1 MSDRYPCIVR
11 ESLGEAAMPWMELS
25 LDTTSEAVDWVCTLL
40 AGTRYKGDVKVV
52 ECAEDPPNPWAF
64 TLYLYLP
71 DHAHPQ
77 AQEIADVLLPLHRTG
92 IATELQ
98 VRIIDDSAIAL
109 AYPQQFAST
118 DLQRV
123 TSPPRIHRVGDRFV
137 ILADEHANQ
146 SYSPA
151 AHELT
156 LHLKTSLAFGSGLHP
171 ATQLSLRLLEK
182 HVNPGMKTLDLG
194 SGSGILSVAIAKLG
208 AQVLAVDNDAIAVQA
223 TQDSVQRNGVASQVT
238 VMQGSLGR
246 GSELGHW
253 MGGEALGEVKAID
266 PTSSTA
272 PQAIAPFDLIVANIL
287 ARVHITLA
295 PDFRRA
301 LMPSGL
307 LITAGFTAD
316 YEEAIMSA
324 LSGEGFEA
332 VDCERLQEWV
342 AWMYRLNP

>member
-1 MSDRYPCIVR
+1 
-11 ESLGEAAMPWMELS
+11 MPWMELS

-40 AGTRYKGDVKVV
+40 AGTRYKGDVKIV
-52 ECAEDPPNPWAF
+52 ECAEDPHNQWAF

-71 DHAHPQ
+71 DQAHSQ
-77 AQEIADVLLPLHRTG
+77 AQEIAEALLPLHRTG

-98 VRIIDDSAIAL
+98 VSIVDDPAIAPE
-109 AYPQQFAST
+109 YPKGIAST
-118 DLQRV
+118 DSQRV
-123 TSPPRIHRVGDRFV
+123 NPRPRVHRVGDRFV
-137 ILADEHANQ
+137 ILTDELAHQ
-146 SYSPA
+146 SYSSAP
-151 AHELT
+151 HEIT
-156 LHLKTSLAFGSGLHP
+156 LQINTSLAFGSGLHP

-182 HVNPGMKTLDLG
+182 HIAPGMKTLDLG

-223 TQDSVQRNGVASQVT
+223 TQDTVQRNGLASQVT

-253 MGGEALGEVKAID
+253 MGGKALGEVKAID
-266 PTSSTA
+266 PIASRY
-272 PQAIAPFDLIVANIL
+272 PQGIDRFDLIVANIL

-295 PDFRRA
+295 PDFQRA

-307 LITAGFTAD
+307 LITAGFTTD
-316 YEEAIMSA
+316 YEEAVTSA
-324 LSGEGFEA
+324 LVKEGFQA
-332 VDCERLQEWV
+332 IDCERLQEWV

>member
-1 MSDRYPCIVR
+1 
-11 ESLGEAAMPWMELS
+11 MPWMELS

-40 AGTRYKGDVKVV
+40 AGTGYRGKVEIV
-52 ECAEDPPNPWAF
+52 ECPPDSGSHWAF

-71 DHAHPQ
+71 QAQAQAQ

-98 VRIIDDSAIAL
+98 VRIVEDL
-109 AYPQQFAST
+109 AAAKSSQAVS
-118 DLQRV
+118 
-123 TSPPRIHRVGDRFV
+123 SPRIHRVGDRFV
-137 ILADEHANQ
+137 ILSESDELSS

-151 AHELT
+151 PHELT
-156 LHLKTSLAFGSGLHP
+156 LQIKTSLAFGSGLHP

-182 HVNPGMKTLDLG
+182 HITSEMKTLDLG

-208 AQVLAVDNDAIAVQA
+208 AQVLAIDNDAIAVQA
-223 TQDSVQRNGVASQVT
+223 TQDALQRNGVVSQAT
-238 VMQGSLGR
+238 VLQGSLGQ
-246 GSELGHW
+246 GSQLGHW
-253 MGGEALGEVKAID
+253 MGGKTTDESKTLDAISD
-266 PTSSTA
+266 RISASDLSR
-272 PQAIAPFDLIVANIL
+272 IAPFDLIVANIL

-301 LMPSGL
+301 LIPSGL
-307 LITAGFTAD
+307 LITAGFTTD
-316 YEEAIMSA
+316 YEAAVASA
-324 LSGEGFEA
+324 LGEEGFEA

>member
-1 MSDRYPCIVR
+1 MS
-11 ESLGEAAMPWMELS
+11 WMELS
-25 LDTTSEAVDWVCTLL
+25 LDTTSEAVDWACTLL
-40 AGTRYKGDVKVV
+40 AGTQYKGDVKIVK
-52 ECAEDPPNPWAF
+52 CAEDIDSQWVF
-64 TLYLYLP
+64 TLYLYLS

-98 VRIIDDSAIAL
+98 VRLVDDPAISSR
-109 AYPQQFAST
+109 YPQE
-118 DLQRV
+118 V
-123 TSPPRIHRVGDRFV
+123 TSLPRIHRVGDRFV
-137 ILADEHANQ
+137 ILTDELASH

-151 AHELT
+151 PHELT

-171 ATQLSLRLLEK
+171 ATQLSLQLLEK
-182 HVNPGMKTLDLG
+182 HVNPEMKTLDLG

-253 MGGEALGEVKAID
+253 MGGETLGEVRAVELI
-266 PTSSTA
+266 SSKY
-272 PQAIAPFDLIVANIL
+272 PHGIAPFDLIVANIL

-316 YEEAIMSA
+316 YEEAVGSA
-324 LSGEGFEA
+324 LAEEGFEA
-332 VDCERLQEWV
+332 IDCERLQEWV

>member
-1 MSDRYPCIVR
+1 M
-11 ESLGEAAMPWMELS
+11 AWMELS

-40 AGTRYKGDVKVV
+40 AGTRYKGEIKIL
-52 ECAEDPPNPWAF
+52 ECVGDSAKWAF

-71 DHAHPQ
+71 DHAQPQ

-98 VRIIDDSAIAL
+98 VRRVDDPATST
-109 AYPQQFAST
+109 YSQGVASPS
-118 DLQRV
+118 LSG
-123 TSPPRIHRVGDRFV
+123 SPLPRIHRVGDRFV
-137 ILADEHANQ
+137 ILTDELTRR

-151 AHELT
+151 PHELT

-182 HVNPGMKTLDLG
+182 HIAPEMKTLDLG

-208 AQVLAVDNDAIAVQA
+208 ARVLAVDNDAIAVEA
-223 TQDSVQRNGVASQVT
+223 TQDAVQRNGVASQVT
-238 VMQGSLGR
+238 VMQGSLGQ

-253 MGGEALGEVKAID
+253 MGGETLGEVKAIN
-266 PTSSTA
+266 PTAATDSLG
-272 PQAIAPFDLIVANIL
+272 IVPFDLIVANIL

-295 PDFRRA
+295 PDFKRS
-301 LMPSGL
+301 LTTSGL
-307 LITAGFTAD
+307 LITAGFTKD
-316 YEEAIMSA
+316 YEEAVAAA
-324 LSGEGFEA
+324 LEKEGFEA
-332 VDCERLQEWV
+332 VDCERSQEWV

>member
-1 MSDRYPCIVR
+1 MSDRYSGVIR
-11 ESLGEAAMPWMELS
+11 ENLGEATMPWMELS

-52 ECAEDPPNPWAF
+52 ECAEDPHSQWAF

-71 DHAHPQ
+71 DTAQSQ

-98 VRIIDDSAIAL
+98 VMIVDAPAIAPG
-109 AYPQQFAST
+109 YPQGVDST
-118 DLQRV
+118 DSQRI
-123 TSPPRIHRVGDRFV
+123 TPLPRIDRVGDRFV
-137 ILADEHANQ
+137 ILANELADEF
-146 SYSPA
+146 YSPA
-151 AHELT
+151 PHELT
-156 LHLKTSLAFGSGLHP
+156 LRIKTSLAFGSGLHP

-182 HVNPGMKTLDLG
+182 HIAPEMKTLDLG

-223 TQDSVQRNGVASQVT
+223 TQDAVQQNGVAAQVT
-238 VMQGSLGR
+238 VMQGSLGQ
-246 GSELGHW
+246 GSKLGHW
-253 MGGEALGEVKAID
+253 MGGETLGEVKAID
-266 PTSSTA
+266 
-272 PQAIAPFDLIVANIL
+272 AIGSFDLIVANIL
-287 ARVHITLA
+287 ARVHMTLA

-301 LMPSGL
+301 LHPSGL

-316 YEEAIMSA
+316 YEEAVESA
-324 LSGEGFEA
+324 LVEEGFEA
-332 VDCERLQEWV
+332 IDCERLQEWV

>member
-1 MSDRYPCIVR
+1 
-11 ESLGEAAMPWMELS
+11 MPWMELS
-25 LDTTSEAVDWVCTLL
+25 LDTTSEAVDWVGTLL
-40 AGTRYKGDVKVV
+40 AGTRYKGDVKIV
-52 ECAEDPPNPWAF
+52 ECTKDLDSQWAF

-71 DHAHPQ
+71 DHAHSQ
-77 AQEIADVLLPLHRTG
+77 AQEIADVLSPLHRTG

-98 VRIIDDSAIAL
+98 VRIVDDLAIASECL
-109 AYPQQFAST
+109 QGAAST
-118 DLQRV
+118 NSQKV
-123 TSPPRIHRVGDRFV
+123 VPIPRIHCVSDRFV
-137 ILADEHANQ
+137 IITDELTNQ

-151 AHELT
+151 PHELT

-182 HVNPGMKTLDLG
+182 HVAPRMKTLDLG

-223 TQDSVQRNGVASQVT
+223 TQDAVQRNGVASQVT
-238 VMQGSLGR
+238 VIQGSLGQ
-246 GSELGHW
+246 GSELGNW
-253 MGGEALGEVKAID
+253 MGGEALGKVKAIS
-266 PTSSTA
+266 PISSTD
-272 PQAIAPFDLIVANIL
+272 PQAIASFDLIVANIL

-316 YEEAIMSA
+316 YEEAVTAA
-324 LSGEGFEA
+324 LVEEGFEA

>member
-1 MSDRYPCIVR
+1 
-11 ESLGEAAMPWMELS
+11 MPWMELS

-40 AGTRYKGDVKVV
+40 AATQYKGDVKVV
-52 ECAEDPPNPWAF
+52 ECAEDPLSQWAF
-64 TLYLYLP
+64 TVYLYLSEQ
-71 DHAHPQ
+71 AHSQ

-98 VRIIDDSAIAL
+98 VRIVDDPAIAP
-109 AYPQQFAST
+109 AVSQGI
-118 DLQRV
+118 
-123 TSPPRIHRVGDRFV
+123 SPRPRIHRVGDRFV
-137 ILADEHANQ
+137 ILADEIANQ
-146 SYSPA
+146 SYSPVP
-151 AHELT
+151 HELT
-156 LHLKTSLAFGSGLHP
+156 LHLKPSLAFGSGLHP

-182 HVNPGMKTLDLG
+182 HIAPEMKTLDLG

-223 TQDSVQRNGVASQVT
+223 TQDAVQRNGVASQVV
-238 VMQGSLGR
+238 VMQGSLGQ

-253 MGGEALGEVKAID
+253 MGGEASGEVPAINAR
-266 PTSSTA
+266 SSRYL
-272 PQAIAPFDLIVANIL
+272 QESAPFDLIVANIL

-307 LITAGFTAD
+307 LITAGFTTD
-316 YEEAIMSA
+316 YEEAVVSA
-324 LSGEGFEA
+324 LVKEGFEA
-332 VDCERLQEWV
+332 VDCDRLQEWV